1 MKFSSILVKRWIAL
15 LHDIAWIPIALIT
28 AYWVRFNLTFI
39 PEYYWQAVIRLI
51 ATALVIQTICYWYFG
66 LYRGMWRFASIPDV
80 LQITKAVLVG
90 TAITIL
96 GVFIFYRLEAVPRS
110 ILVLYPLFLFLG
122 LSAPRLVYRWVKDQ
136 HLYSSQSQSNGKRV
150 LLVGAGQA
158 GEMLVRDM
166 RRNDEYMPVGFLD
179 DSSQKIGRDIHGVRV
194 LGAIEEIGNIL
205 PAYKIELVIVCI
217 RNIDAIKMRNILK
230 LCNVKNIICQ
240 TIPSLTEV
248 NDDNVDISR
257 LRDIDIEDLLGRETI
272 KLDDKAVNS
281 LIKGECV
288 LVTGAGGS
296 IGAELCRQTLGH
308 QPSKLVLL
316 ENSEFNLYN
325 IMNDIRNINENNV
338 EVLPLLCSVRDM
350 SALEKIFNDHRPNIV
365 LHAAAYK
372 HVPIIE
378 DNVIEG
384 VKTNIFGT
392 KKLAEISAK
401 YKVEKFVMI
410 STDKAVNPT
419 SMMGVTKRS
428 AEIFCQMLDSNAST
442 QFITTRFGNVV
453 DSAGSVVPLFREQI
467 NDGGPVTVTHKDIT
481 RYFMSIP
488 EAVSL
493 ILQAASIGQGGEIF
507 VLDMGSPVK
516 IYDLARQMIRLSG
529 NDPDQDIKIEIIG
542 LRPGEKL
549 YEELFH
555 ETEDYTGTKHPKI
568 LLADSRKVDLDQF
581 SLQLSGLEEACAE
594 NDIELITALLR
605 GIIPEYQ
612 VNQAISAD
620 AIMQAD
626 SHIVVH

>member
-1 MKFSSILVKRWIAL
+1 MKHTSLLLNRWFAL
-15 LHDIAWIPIALIT
+15 LHDIAWIPIALLA
-28 AYWVRFNLTFI
+28 AYWVRFNLTAI
-39 PEYYWQAVIRLI
+39 PEYYWQGVFRLLI
-51 ATALVIQTICYWYFG
+51 PALVIQTICYWYFG
-66 LYRGMWRFASIPDV
+66 LYRGIWRYASISDV
-80 LQITKAVLVG
+80 LQITKAIVVG
-90 TAITIL
+90 ASITL
-96 GVFIFYRLEAVPRS
+96 LSVFIIYRLEAVPRS

-122 LSAPRLVYRWVKDQ
+122 LSAPRLVYRWIKDQ
-136 HLYSSQSQSNGKRV
+136 HLYLSQAKGKRT

-166 RRNDEYMPVGFLD
+166 RRKDDYLPIGFLD
-179 DSSQKIGRDIHGVRV
+179 DSSQKIGRNIHNVRV
-194 LGAIEEIGNIL
+194 LDDIANIEKVL
-205 PAYKIELVIVCI
+205 TAYEIELVIVCI
-217 RNIDAIKMRNILK
+217 WNIDATKMRNILK
-230 LCNVKNIICQ
+230 SCNSKNVQCQ
-240 TIPSLTEV
+240 TIPSLTEA

-257 LRDIDIEDLLGRETI
+257 LRDVSIEDLLGRETI
-272 KLDDKAVNS
+272 KLDDSAIQD

-296 IGAELCRQTLGH
+296 IGAELCRQTLAH
-308 QPSKLVLL
+308 KPRKLVLL
-316 ENSEFNLYN
+316 ENSEFNLYSIIN
-325 IMNDIRNINENNV
+325 NLNSINENNI
-338 EVLPLLCSVRDM
+338 EILPLLCSVRDM
-350 SALEKIFNDHRPNIV
+350 NAVEKIFSDHKPSIV

-378 DNVIEG
+378 ENIIEG

-392 KKLAEISAK
+392 KKIAEIAAK
-401 YKVEKFVMI
+401 HKVEKFVMV

-428 AEIFCQMLDSNAST
+428 AEIFCQMLNANSTT

-467 NDGGPVTVTHKDIT
+467 NHGGPVTVTHKDIT

-507 VLDMGSPVK
+507 VLDMGKPIK

-529 NDPDQDIKIEIIG
+529 NVPEQDIKIEIIG

-555 ETEDYTGTKHPKI
+555 ETEDNTGTKHPKI
-568 LLADSRKVDLDQF
+568 LLADSRKVDWNQF
-581 SLQLSGLEEACAE
+581 SHQLDDLMDACAG
-594 NDIELITALLR
+594 NDVQQIITLLKV
-605 GIIPEYQ
+605 IIPEYQ
-612 VNQAISAD
+612 VNQVFAID
-620 AIMQAD
+620 GIMKTD
-626 SHIVVH
+626 SHPIVH